1 VSRKRRSPAPRVPKK
16 PPSRVSSGKVL
27 DNLRLAAKK
36 GDRSALELALA
47 EMRTLA
53 LSPRYWE
60 KYLALLR
67 NPLARLVDLT
77 TIKQGDRIAH
87 QKGWKLPKSAPPK
100 DGAKAK
106 RTKKERDTKG
116 RVTATPSH
124 QPSLFDL

>member
-1 VSRKRRSPAPRVPKK
+1 VPRT
-16 PPSRVSSGKVL
+16 PPSRVSRDKILGQ
-27 DNLRLAAKK
+27 LRLAAKK
-36 GDRSALELALA
+36 GDRNALELALA

-87 QKGWKLPKSAPPK
+87 QKGWKLPKPTTPA
-100 DGAKAK
+100 DGQRRKS
-106 RTKKERDTKG
+106 RERKG
-116 RVTATPSH
+116 RRAAPTLQ
-124 QPSLFDL
+124 QPTLFEL

>member
-1 VSRKRRSPAPRVPKK
+1 M
-16 PPSRVSSGKVL
+16 SSGKIL

-67 NPLARLVDLT
+67 NPLARLVDLI

-87 QKGWKLPKSAPPK
+87 QKGWKLPRPAPAP
-100 DGAKAK
+100 DGAAAK
-106 RTKKERDTKG
+106 RKKAKERDGKG
-116 RVTATPSH
+116 RVAATPSQ
-124 QPSLFDL
+124 QPSLFDP